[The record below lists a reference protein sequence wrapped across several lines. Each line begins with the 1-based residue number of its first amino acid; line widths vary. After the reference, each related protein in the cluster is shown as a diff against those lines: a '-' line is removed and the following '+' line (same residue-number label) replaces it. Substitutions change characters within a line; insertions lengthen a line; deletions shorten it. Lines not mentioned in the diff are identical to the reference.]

1 MGKCLAQCTARQ
13 CLGKFLPC
21 LGKFLPCPVHCQAV
35 PWQVLAMAGG
45 RLLKFEFYS
54 ILWICFDLF
63 DGKSCQKALESSFG
77 SFRDFSNFRN
87 FPAFNY
93 EKIKKNRNSRD
104 NCVKLGGVVLCTII
118 DIRTKFEAI
127 RSSLPRRLT
136 G

>member
-13 CLGKFLPC
+13 CLGKFCLAQCTARQC
-21 LGKFLPCPVHCQAV
+21 LGKFL

-93 EKIKKNRNSRD
+93 EKIKKNRNSRE
-104 NCVKLGGVVLCTII
+104 NCVKLGGDVLCTII

-127 RSSLPRRLT
+127 PSSLPRRLT